1 MKKAL
6 CILISMTLLVAMTA
20 CGGAKEAETKAPAA
34 TEAETAAET
43 QTTGEWSRD
52 GYFTDKDGNF
62 LSISYSDEENATGWY
77 IGCMLD
83 DESHGNMLKAE
94 GNTLHGN
101 IIPEYEEGEC
111 IVTISEEGEN
121 GLMLEVEGGKTY
133 HFTETEMEK
142 AAISVYVHV
151 EGIGHFSYAEEGTEP
166 DRSKSYTS
174 VQIALQNP
182 ASYVFAAEP
191 EEGYTFVKWT
201 LNGEDYST
209 EAEISAELTEDAEYT
224 AVFEQE

>member
-1 MKKAL
+1 MKKTL
-6 CILISMTLLVAMTA
+6 CILISMTLLIAMTA
-20 CGGAKEAETKAPAA
+20 CGGAKETETKAPAS
-34 TEAETAAET
+34 TEAETVTET
-43 QTTGEWSRD
+43 VIGGEWTRE
-52 GYFTDKDGNF
+52 GYYTDEDGNF
-62 LSISYSDEENATGWY
+62 LSISYSEEENATGWY

-83 DESHGNMLKAE
+83 DESHGNMLSRR

-151 EGIGHFSYAEEGTEP
+151 DGMGHFSYAEGDAEP
-166 DRSKSYTS
+166 DSSKSYTS

-191 EEGYTFVKWT
+191 EEGSTFVKWT

-209 EAEISAELTEDAEYT
+209 EAEITAELTEDAEFT
-224 AVFEQE
+224 AVFESK